1 MLLFF
6 FAVVCTVDVLFTMFI
21 QKRFLSRYKI
31 RDKQDKTCKPLVATT
46 IAAAHVMSYF
56 PFNYIISYYFV
67 FVKRFIKNYEINSA
81 VMRYLL
87 SPAMIPA
94 LLYSMSSMS
103 TVL

>member
-21 QKRFLSRYKI
+21 QNASFHYKI

-46 IAAAHVMSYF
+46 IAAAHVVSYF
-56 PFNYIISYYFV
+56 PFNYIISYIFR

-87 SPAMIPA
+87 PPAMIPA
-94 LLYSMSSMS
+94 LLYSMSSIS